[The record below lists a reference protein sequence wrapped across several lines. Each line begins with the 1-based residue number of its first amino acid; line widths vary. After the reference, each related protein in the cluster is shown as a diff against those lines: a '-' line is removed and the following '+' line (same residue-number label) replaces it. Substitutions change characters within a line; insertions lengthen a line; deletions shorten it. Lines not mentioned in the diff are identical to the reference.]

1 MCISNCA
8 SGGTA
13 EHTDWVLKSNQEYN
27 RRTDGFIVIG
37 TTNASGIFIADLTNE
52 SQPQSAGHRQ
62 LLLICMERLNQDF
75 NHTFCKVCIKTNVLP
90 MCLSIQKLLPTM

>member
-13 EHTDWVLKSNQEYN
+13 EHTDWVLKPNQEY
-27 RRTDGFIVIG
+27 RRTDGYIVIG
-37 TTNASGIFIADLTNE
+37 TTSASGIFIADLTNE

-62 LLLICMERLNQDF
+62 LLLICVERLNQDLEHLF
-75 NHTFCKVCIKTNVLP
+75 VKYVSRQNCKGCIVHSKKV
-90 MCLSIQKLLPTM
+90 